1 MTIDQKKAAELFE
14 LTDKLAELH
23 QRQGTTLTELRRAI
37 VHEAEKGQAV
47 GDPINPHGYK
57 RMLRAYHRALETG
70 VDQFKFDGH
79 DLLVGYAR
87 HLLPYLESRLM
98 RSFSIQDEMSVRV
111 EHSRHRRAMKDKSNG

>member
-23 QRQGTTLTELRRAI
+23 QRQAKTLFELRRAI

-47 GDPINPHGYK
+47 GDPINPRGYK
-57 RMLRAYHRALETG
+57 RMLRTYHRALETG
-70 VDQFKFDGH
+70 VDQFEFDGH
-79 DLLVGYAR
+79 DLLVDYAR

-98 RSFSIQDEMSVRV
+98 RMFSSHDEMDIRSER
-111 EHSRHRRAMKDKSNG
+111 SRHRRAMKDKSNG